1 MPLRGEGGGHS
12 RQFGCAAKTFKPQF
26 TLLRQ
31 KSIISLSCLR
41 KETSF
46 NDNVSFSLAY
56 RINQFFFHGI
66 RVTFGKEKLVRYRN
80 CKLAHRQPSPSL
92 KGFRFA
98 KTPCSIQDAVVK
110 LYTLFKSQDHEN
122 YTLLSDIN
130 PTKKG
135 NNPPV
140 CPLLCFCVKLP

>member
-1 MPLRGEGGGHS
+1 LCC
-12 RQFGCAAKTFKPQF
+12 QDFQTF

-31 KSIISLSCLR
+31 KSVISLPCLR

-56 RINQFFFHGI
+56 RINQFFF
-66 RVTFGKEKLVRYRN
+66 TELDFLEKKNWYGTATVNWLIANLRPHLRASVSQR
-80 CKLAHRQPSPSL
+80 HPVQE
-92 KGFRFA
+92 
-98 KTPCSIQDAVVK
+98 AVVK
-110 LYTLFKSQDHEN
+110 LYTLFKSQDHDN
-122 YTLLSDIN
+122 YTLSDIN
-130 PTKKG
+130 RAKKG